1 MIMEDDLK
9 YEMRI
14 PAGVNNRTM
23 VEVIKKF
30 DLEIKHTDEGPLL
43 YGEKEK
49 LEDARDYIVKALND
63 RIKELEGP

>member
-1 MIMEDDLK
+1 MEDDLK

>member
-1 MIMEDDLK
+1 MEDDLK

-63 RIKELEGP
+63 RIKELKGP

>member
-1 MIMEDDLK
+1 MEDDLK

-14 PAGVNNRTM
+14 PAGVSGQILANVM
-23 VEVIKKF
+23 EKF
-30 DLEIKHTDEGPLL
+30 DLEVKQTDEGPMLH
-43 YGEKEK
+43 GEKEK

>member
-1 MIMEDDLK
+1 MEEDLK

-14 PAGVNNRTM
+14 PAGVSGQILANVM
-23 VEVIKKF
+23 EKF
-30 DLEIKHTDEGPLL
+30 DLEVKQTDEGPMLH
-43 YGEKEK
+43 GEKEK